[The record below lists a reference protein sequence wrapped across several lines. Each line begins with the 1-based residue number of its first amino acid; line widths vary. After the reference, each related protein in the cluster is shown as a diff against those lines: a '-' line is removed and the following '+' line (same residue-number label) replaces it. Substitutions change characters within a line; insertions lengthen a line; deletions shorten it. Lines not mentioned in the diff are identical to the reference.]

1 MNSEIIYN
9 NINNLEIK
17 VHNLYKTNQLKP
29 SILND
34 FNEIDQKIKYSIK
47 LDPNNPIYNTYLKN
61 LDLFKER
68 TILKL
73 QKIDLEKQLE
83 DAKYNKE
90 NISSNKNYSILPNAT
105 PYTQYL
111 IYLIA
116 ILIVT
121 TILHNIFEKL

>member
-29 SILND
+29 SILDN
-34 FNEIDQKIKYSIK
+34 FKEIESKIKDFIK

-68 TILKL
+68 TIIKL

-83 DAKYNKE
+83 DAKYNNQ
-90 NISSNKNYSILPNAT
+90 NISSNKNYSIFSFYR

-121 TILHNIFEKL
+121 TILYYILEKL

>member
-17 VHNLYKTNQLKP
+17 VHNLYKTKKLKP
-29 SILND
+29 SILD
-34 FNEIDQKIKYSIK
+34 HFKKIEDKIKNTIK
-47 LDPNNPIYNTYLKN
+47 LDSNNPIYNTYLKN

-83 DAKYNKE
+83 DAKYNIKS
-90 NISSNKNYSILPNAT
+90 ISSSKSYSILPNVT
-105 PYTQYL
+105 PYSQYL
-111 IYLIA
+111 LYLII

-121 TILHNIFEKL
+121 TILYFILEKL

>member
-9 NINNLEIK
+9 KINNLEIN
-17 VHNLYKTNQLKP
+17 VHNLYKTKKLKP
-29 SILND
+29 SILDN
-34 FNEIDQKIKYSIK
+34 FQKLEDNIKEAIK
-47 LDPNNPIYNTYLKN
+47 LDKNNPIYNTYLKN

-83 DAKYNKE
+83 DAKYNIK
-90 NISSNKNYSILPNAT
+90 NISSNKSYSILPNVR
-105 PYTQYL
+105 PYSKYLFYL
-111 IYLIA
+111 II

-121 TILHNIFEKL
+121 TILYFILEKL

>member
-9 NINNLEIK
+9 KINNLEIK
-17 VHNLYKTNQLKP
+17 VHNLYKTKKLQP
-29 SILND
+29 SILDN
-34 FNEIDQKIKYSIK
+34 FQKLEDNIKNANK
-47 LDPNNPIYNTYLKN
+47 LDKNNPIYNTYLKN

-83 DAKYNKE
+83 DAKNKTNSNSSSKSYN
-90 NISSNKNYSILPNAT
+90 ILPNVT
-105 PYTQYL
+105 SYSKYL
-111 IYLIA
+111 LYLVI

-121 TILHNIFEKL
+121 TILYFILEKL